1 MDVNPPTQSQLSP
14 AEKSIVQSLIRQT
27 DAPQLPENASAQ
39 DLWKI
44 LSGYGY
50 LDKQLY
56 RWRPLIGKILLR
68 FQENPELYQE
78 LGYSSFTDF
87 MERGVEG
94 TLGIRRSVRYEAMDL
109 ARRWGDTLTPDD
121 FVAIGPKKIRI
132 LKAFDD
138 GQSTKRQ
145 KLIEAAKTMTVDEFQ
160 QMAQKK
166 FAVQP
171 LSATPVTI
179 QIHTTKE
186 RADRWREFVFSDRVT
201 NYVGSTDHGCIL
213 EAMIVC
219 FEQEIEAH
227 HDTDGN
233 V

>member
-1 MDVNPPTQSQLSP
+1 MTTEPTPQVTATEDVKIIVHRMVKAEPPPPIP
-14 AEKSIVQSLIRQT
+14 A
-27 DAPQLPENASAQ
+27 NASAH
-39 DLWKI
+39 DLWKV
-44 LSGYGY
+44 LSAYGY

-56 RWRPLIGKILLR
+56 RWRINIGRILIR

-78 LGYSSFTDF
+78 LGYSDFTDF
-87 MERGVEG
+87 MERGVEQ

-138 GQSTKRQ
+138 GGPKRQ
-145 KLIEAAKTMTVDEFQ
+145 KLIEAAKTMTVAEFQ
-160 QMAQKK
+160 QLAHEK

-171 LSATPVTI
+171 RSAVPVTI

-186 RADRWREFVFSDRVT
+186 ISDRWREFVFSDRVSD
-201 NYVGSTDHGCIL
+201 YVGSSDHGRIL
-213 EAMIVC
+213 EAMIIC
-219 FEQEIEAH
+219 FEQEMENHA
-227 HDTDGN
+227 TDRRS
-233 V
+233 